1 MDDILQAG
9 AEAVEQINHSK
20 ERLTAVV
27 QKLESASVQQIE
39 IKRSITELNNLLK
52 QNKEVLSKL
61 EASHSKLMDSVQAEW
76 RDTRESIRDRIDNTF
91 SQLSREITETQEK
104 LRNQFNENLSD
115 ATEEIIAE
123 MPRGLFGRRGRR
135 DKK

>member
-1 MDDILQAG
+1 
-9 AEAVEQINHSK
+9 
-20 ERLTAVV
+20 
-27 QKLESASVQQIE
+27 
-39 IKRSITELNNLLK
+39 
-52 QNKEVLSKL
+52 
-61 EASHSKLMDSVQAEW
+61 MDSVQAEW